1 MQPGGVGKKIQ
12 TELGEENKLRRKFI
26 HSWSFLFSFSF
37 LFVFLSSAF
46 AAADQHLKIFE
57 SPKEKKPRW
66 STKESRLSRSTPEE
80 RRKRLGSYLPF
91 STGRER
97 TLAVPSLVLPTSLD
111 WRNYNGSNYVTPVK
125 EQGGCGACWAFAT
138 TAALESNV
146 LISRNTPGSS
156 LDLSEQTLISCS
168 GAGTCYGGW
177 IDAASDF
184 IRDLGLP
191 GESCYPFTATDGF
204 CLNNCVDWPAD
215 AYKILDW
222 YKVPPTV
229 NSLKYALYNH
239 GPLVALMAVHTD
251 FFYYGSGV
259 YTYTYGSFEGYHAAL
274 IVGYDDIGQC
284 FIVKNSFGTDW
295 GEDGYSRIA
304 YGEIGSETTFGTWTI
319 AYKGTI
325 PADFPIIDGIPRET
339 GSSEENDQGSGDK
352 EHPTR
357 SGLTGT
363 VKDGSGK
370 ALRGASISVSAGKY
384 WATTNQ
390 TGKYRISSIPPGNY
404 IIIVSKEG
412 YSSLSENLV
421 IALDKKTTRDF
432 VLSGSSS
439 DETKDQGQ
447 TNDPPDNQGG
457 ISGPGWIMGKANPV
471 SPEEAE
477 AHFAAKRKEHALK
490 SGKAPMASAA
500 ADSSPEIVELARGLR
515 NDPKLI
521 YDYVHNHIDY
531 VPYFGS
537 LKGATLTYLDGS
549 GNDFD
554 QASLMIALLR
564 AAGFTAQYMYGTMTI
579 PTSQTA
585 NWLGVDPVQPIINA
599 VVGGGGGNAV
609 IGSDGTIIMN
619 RVWVKANINGSDYNF
634 DPAFKSYTYVNKIN
648 IGQILGYNQSDFL
661 TVAGGT
667 VGDNG
672 SSIMNLNETNLRS
685 QLAAYASN
693 LITSIRN
700 QYPNYTV
707 DQIIGGRSIVQTNLT
722 DYPPSLPFS
731 PEPTAQWTDIP
742 AEYTTTLRIQ
752 HVGIDYTLNTPDLG
766 SKRLTLTYAG
776 SNYHPELRLDGSLLA
791 SGTATTAGS
800 KNNLILTIDHPYAYN
815 NGSYVDQTV
824 NYSPESGR
832 TYAVVYNFGGISNA
846 LIRKRQQQ
854 LETYRAQG
862 MTDSSESVLGET
874 LNIMGQTWVKEIA
887 MSNRLF
893 SELSDTVFLMHHNV
907 GLMAQET
914 GYYIDVKAFFCT
926 ITSRHLFDF
935 YFSGKA
941 LTHFKATMLIGSAFE
956 HGMLEQLMGSDKPGA
971 STIKLFQIANFNGS
985 KVYNAN
991 SSNYG
996 AIQPQ
1001 LQNYSSAELTD
1012 FQNQV
1017 NSGYTLIL
1025 PDNGQLVLNQWKG
1038 KGYIS
1043 KYFSESLVSM
1053 GMIIG
1058 GGYYGG
1064 FNSYQGPVDTPAISQ
1079 ATITNITAAPTPATI
1094 AQTVSIAPFSVSR
1107 DPVDVAGGAFLYDR
1121 TDLALGGSAPL
1132 GLAFSRSYNSN
1143 RNLSK
1148 KTLGYGFTHNYDIY
1162 LTPTSHGEPG
1172 FGYRQPMDAAG
1183 MIAAIYACL
1192 DLLGNQDTIKAWM
1205 AASLTAK
1212 WAVDQVID
1220 NAVTV
1225 NLGGKAMEFIKLVD
1239 GTYSSS
1245 PGITTQMIKNGDGT
1259 YSLLE
1264 RFGTRMN
1271 FNSDK
1276 KISQLIDINGNT
1288 MTFTYSG
1295 ANLSTVRDAFNR
1307 TLTLQ
1312 SSGSRISG
1320 LSDSAG
1326 RSVSYI
1332 YDANDNLT
1340 GFTDAAGKTWS
1351 FGYDSSHRMTSL
1363 TNPLGVTTATNVY
1376 DSLGQVKT
1384 QTVPRPGGGNATYNF
1399 YFSGFRNQEVDPA
1412 GNALTYYYDAKGREY
1427 AQENALGYKTIKEFD
1442 GQDHTIK
1449 VTDPRG
1455 YITSY
1460 TYDSNHNLTKVKN
1473 ALNYEINNTYD
1484 SQYRL
1489 TDITDPLSHTTHF
1502 TYDSNHHLISTQD
1515 ALGNTLS
1522 ASYYANGLKNTATDG
1537 RATTTTLTYDGF
1549 GNPQTTRTG
1558 SHPPINY
1565 TYDSIGRMTSLTD
1578 QVGSTTSFVYEN
1590 RNLMQSKTDPLNRT
1604 SNYTYDNAGRLSTKT
1619 DRQGQTITYAYTPSD
1634 KLATIAYSNAS
1645 TVNFTY
1651 NNLDNLVGMQDSI
1664 GATQYTYDAA
1674 NRLIS
1679 MTDPHGFTVGYQY
1692 DQAGNLTQLTYPG
1705 NKIVT
1710 YTYDELNRLAS
1721 VTNWLSQTATYT
1733 YDAAGRL
1740 TSLTNFNGT
1749 MTAYGYDNA
1758 NRLTS
1763 QNSAMASYQ
1772 FTLDG
1777 NGNRT
1782 NIVQNEPLMTALGV
1796 GTTPY
1801 TYNTQKNRLLSAGS
1815 NNFTYD
1821 NEGQLNSGYGSSY
1834 TFDYEHRLTG
1844 IGGDQFQYDGSGNRL
1859 QAVRSGVTTR
1869 YIYGAGGNLLAET
1882 DGSNT
1887 ITKYYIHGLGLL
1899 AMVTPS
1905 NQTYCYHFNAVGSTI
1920 AMTDQS
1926 QTPVNKYAYDP
1937 FGRITNQ
1944 VEAVPQPFKFVG
1956 QHGVMTEPNG
1966 FYYMRARYYDPG
1978 VGRFI
1983 SEDPIGF
1990 EGGDVNLSAYVRNNP
2005 MMGIDPFGLDIWVAI
2020 RKADTPFNWFNGN
2033 HIYLWNTNLAEGW
2046 GTAGSGSSASH
2057 NHQET
2062 KPAPGM
2068 SIKLEIDKSQEAEF
2082 WKRWKDEG
2090 YADKGLYFPF
2100 ISDCFTRP
2108 VALAEKFGVKLTIPW
2123 NRTGDI
2129 NPVVSTINPQ
2139 TKTGSFRSGK

>member
-1 MQPGGVGKKIQ
+1 M
-12 TELGEENKLRRKFI
+12 
-26 HSWSFLFSFSF
+26 
-37 LFVFLSSAF
+37 
-46 AAADQHLKIFE
+46 
-57 SPKEKKPRW
+57 
-66 STKESRLSRSTPEE
+66 
-80 RRKRLGSYLPF
+80 
-91 STGRER
+91 
-97 TLAVPSLVLPTSLD
+97 
-111 WRNYNGSNYVTPVK
+111 TPVK

-177 IDAASDF
+177 IDVASDF

-204 CLNNCVDWPAD
+204 CLNNCVDWPPD
-215 AYKILDW
+215 AYKISDW

-239 GPLVALMAVHTD
+239 GPLVVLMAVHTD
-251 FFYYGSGV
+251 FFYYGSGI
-259 YTYTYGSFEGYHAAL
+259 YTHTWGSFEGYHAAL

-357 SGLTGT
+357 PGLTGT

-384 WATTNQ
+384 SATTNQ

-447 TNDPPDNQGG
+447 TNDPSANSGKNA
-457 ISGPGWIMGKANPV
+457 GPGWFGGTGERITLEK
-471 SPEEAE
+471 AE
-477 AHFAAKRKEHALK
+477 AHLAAKRKEHALK

-500 ADSSPEIVELARGLR
+500 ADISPEIVELARGLR

-537 LKGATLTYLDGS
+537 LKGATLTYLDGN

-564 AAGFTAQYMYGTMTI
+564 ASGYTAQYVYGTMTI
-579 PTSQTA
+579 PNFYLG
-585 NWLGVDPVQPIINA
+585 NWLGVANDWQTIDSVFAAGGVPINIQPNSSSA
-599 VVGGGGGNAV
+599 TV
-609 IGSDGTIIMN
+609 T
-619 RVWVKANINGSDYNF
+619 RVWVKASIDGSDYLF
-634 DPAFKSYTYVNKIN
+634 DPAYKFYTYANKID
-648 IGQILGYNQSDFL
+648 IGQALGYNQNNFMAS
-661 TVAGGT
+661 AGGT

-672 SSIMNLNETNLRS
+672 YSIMNLNETSLRS
-685 QLAAYASN
+685 QLTAYASN

-700 QYPNYTV
+700 QYPNHTV
-707 DQIIGGRSIVQTNLT
+707 DQIISGRSIVLNSLT
-722 DYPPSLPFS
+722 DYPTALPFS
-731 PEPTAQWTDIP
+731 PALTAQWSDIP
-742 AEYTTTLRIQ
+742 AEYTATLRIQ
-752 HVGIDYTLNTPDLG
+752 HVGIDYTINTHDLSG
-766 SKRLTLTYAG
+766 KRLTLTYAG
-776 SNYHPELRLDGSLLA
+776 SDHHPELRQDGSLIA
-791 SGTATTAGS
+791 SGTATTLGS
-800 KNNLILTIDHPYAYN
+800 KNNFTLSIDHQYWGNYCK
-815 NGSYVDQTV
+815 QTAIHT
-824 NYSPESGR
+824 PESGR
-832 TYAVVYNFGGISNA
+832 TYAIVYNFGGISDA
-846 LIRKRQQQ
+846 LLRKRQKQ
-854 LETYRAQG
+854 LETYRIQG
-862 MTDSSESVLGET
+862 MSDTSESVLGET
-874 LNIMGQTWVKEIA
+874 LNIMGQTWMKEVA
-887 MSNRLF
+887 MTNRL
-893 SELSDTVFLMHHNV
+893 LSSLAENVSIMQHSV
-907 GLMAQET
+907 GLMAQEAS
-914 GYYIDVKAFFCT
+914 YYIDARAACFGFAPQR
-926 ITSRHLFDF
+926 ITPGFVWETFWHPQL
-935 YFSGKA
+935 KA
-941 LTHFKATMLIGSAFE
+941 LFLTMSGLE
-956 HGMLEQLMGSDKPGA
+956 HGMLEQLMGSDKPGV
-971 STIKLFQIANFNGS
+971 STIKLLQIANSTGGKIFS
-985 KVYNAN
+985 AN

-996 AIQPQ
+996 AIQSQ
-1001 LQNYSSAELTD
+1001 LQNYSSADLTN

-1038 KGYIS
+1038 NGYIQ
-1043 KYFSESLVSM
+1043 KYFSANSGSLWM
-1053 GMIIG
+1053 LIG
-1058 GGYYGG
+1058 DGYYGG
-1064 FNSYQGPVDTPAISQ
+1064 YNSFQCPVDTTAVSQ
-1079 ATITNITAAPTPATI
+1079 ATVANITAAPTPATI
-1094 AQTVSIAPFSVSR
+1094 AQTVSIAPSAVSR
-1107 DPVDVAGGAFLYDR
+1107 DPVDMAGGAFLYDR

-1172 FGYRQPMDAAG
+1172 FGYRQPVDAAG
-1183 MIAAIYACL
+1183 MIAAIYVCL
-1192 DLLGNQDTIKAWM
+1192 DLMKTQDTIQAWM

-1212 WAVDQVID
+1212 WAIDQVID

-1225 NLGGKAMEFIKLVD
+1225 NLSGKVMEFIKLVD

-1259 YSLLE
+1259 FSLLE

-1295 ANLSTVRDAFNR
+1295 ANLLTVRDAFNR

-1384 QTVPRPGGGNATYNF
+1384 QTVPRPSGGNATYNF

-1442 GQDHTIK
+1442 SQDHTIK

-1460 TYDSNHNLTKVKN
+1460 TYDGNHNLTKVKN

-1489 TDITDPLSHTTHF
+1489 TDITDPLSHNTHF

-1537 RATTTTLTYDGF
+1537 RATTTTLTYDGY

-1558 SHPPINY
+1558 SHPAINY

-1578 QVGSTTSFVYEN
+1578 QVGSTTSFIYEN
-1590 RNLMQSKTDPLNRT
+1590 RNLLQSKTDPLNRT
-1604 SNYTYDNAGRLSTKT
+1604 SNYTYDNAGRLSFKT
-1619 DRQGQTITYAYTPSD
+1619 DRKSQTITYAYTPSD
-1634 KLATIAYSNAS
+1634 KLATIAYPNAS

-1705 NKIVT
+1705 NKSVT
-1710 YTYDELNRLAS
+1710 YVYDSLNRLAS
-1721 VTNWLSQTATYT
+1721 VTNWLGQHAIYS
-1733 YDAAGRL
+1733 YDRAGRL
-1740 TSLTNFNGT
+1740 TNLNNFNGT
-1749 MTAYGYDNA
+1749 TTMFGYDNA
-1758 NRLTS
+1758 NRLLTMTNQKGPIS
-1763 QNSAMASYQ
+1763 VISSYS
-1772 FTLDG
+1772 FTLDS

-1782 NIVQNEPLMTALGV
+1782 NSVQNEPLMTALGV
-1796 GTTPY
+1796 GATTSTYY
-1801 TYNTQKNRLLSAGS
+1801 TYNNQKNRLLSAGENS
-1815 NNFTYD
+1815 FTYD
-1821 NEGQLNSGYGSSY
+1821 NEGQLNTGYGSSY
-1834 TFDYEHRLTG
+1834 TFDYEHRVTG

-1905 NQTYCYHFNAVGSTI
+1905 NQTYCYHFNAIGSTI
-1920 AMTDQS
+1920 AMTDQY
-1926 QTPVNKYAYDP
+1926 TILVNKYAYDP
-1937 FGRITNQ
+1937 FGKITNQ
-1944 VEAVPQPFKFVG
+1944 VETIPQPFKFVG

-1990 EGGDVNLSAYVRNNP
+1990 GGSDVNLSTYVGNNP
-2005 MMGIDPFGLDIWVAI
+2005 IKLIDPKGLWDEATHDKYAALDRGWTNPLNPLSTYLHFRKIEDIQPELDTAIKSGNRQAFESLMHQGQDSFNPAHENVVKHVWLWIVYKFGGKDPDLPSTYPTEH
-2020 RKADTPFNWFNGN
+2020 KAMENW
-2033 HIYLWNTNLAEGW
+2033 
-2046 GTAGSGSSASH
+2046 
-2057 NHQET
+2057 T
-2062 KPAPGM
+2062 KA
-2068 SIKLEIDKSQEAEF
+2068 QEAK
-2082 WKRWKDEG
+2082 WNAVDASRK
-2090 YADKGLYFPF
+2090 
-2100 ISDCFTRP
+2100 S
-2108 VALAEKFGVKLTIPW
+2108 ALDA
-2123 NRTGDI
+2123 I
-2129 NPVVSTINPQ
+2129 NNQ
-2139 TKTGSFRSGK
+2139 TSAPAFQNSPGK